1 MKVMNDFCPCGKLI
15 VYESCCEIIH
25 FDISQALTAEEL
37 MRSRY
42 TAFTKGMGD
51 YLLLSHHSSARPL
64 ERIGEIVE
72 WANSV
77 IWQSLE
83 VLNTTNG
90 QSKDTVGTVRF
101 KASFTLNGRADF
113 ILENSKFTK
122 ENGCWMYLGF
132 A

>member
-1 MKVMNDFCPCGKLI
+1 MTDFCPCGKLMA
-15 VYESCCEIIH
+15 YESCCKIIH

-51 YLLLSHHSSARPL
+51 YLLLSHHSSTRPL
-64 ERIGEIVE
+64 DRINEIVE

-83 VLNTTNG
+83 VLNTTKG
-90 QSKDTVGTVRF
+90 QAEDTVGTVRF
-101 KASFTLNGRADF
+101 KANFTLNGKADF
-113 ILENSKFTK
+113 ILENSKFVK